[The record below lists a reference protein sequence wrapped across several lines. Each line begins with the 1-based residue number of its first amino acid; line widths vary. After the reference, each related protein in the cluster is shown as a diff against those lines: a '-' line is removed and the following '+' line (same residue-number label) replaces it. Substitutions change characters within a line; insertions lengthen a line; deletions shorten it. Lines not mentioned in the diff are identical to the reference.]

1 MKKLACI
8 ASTLAALS
16 ACGDNI
22 KPEQPLDSGV
32 DSGLPADA
40 SPDAP
45 VTPFTKPTP
54 FAVPLSAAGPD
65 QLQSATA
72 GPSGTF
78 YAAGFAATTVAGAK
92 LVTVVRLT
100 TTGLD
105 TTFGQGG
112 KVTTALDFKG
122 GSGEIDVATQSDG
135 KIIVTATVANLTNPA
150 DRDIAV
156 IRLTSAGV
164 LDVNFGVA
172 GVRILDLNSAVDNG
186 GTLTGFDAS
195 RDLSIDAQNRIYI
208 YGVQR
213 GEGNITGGSTPRIDT
228 DHAVVRLTA
237 NGDVD
242 NTWGGGDG
250 KFLLDIYSA
259 GAHANATSRG
269 ILALADGSVIAG
281 GYANSAGLGTTQPVL
296 FKLTPAGA
304 IDTGFA
310 DQGLFHDT
318 VLTLQTEVYNFALHG
333 TKIVTGGYGRNT
345 GTTNDW
351 VSMRFAAAT
360 GVRDTSWGMT
370 NGAVLFDPSGSML
383 GSNCRNAIA
392 LPGGRTLL
400 LGSIG
405 PGNMPAQDA
414 AFAVLAADGRL
425 DTHFGTGIVTY
436 ALGANGNDQF
446 WGAVASGNNALVVG
460 YKGGGTAQ
468 TDTVNDDSYG
478 VVLPLQ

>member
-1 MKKLACI
+1 MKNLAWI
-8 ASTLAALS
+8 TSALAALS

-45 VTPFTKPTP
+45 SSFTKPTP
-54 FAVPLSAAGPD
+54 FAVPLSATGPD

-72 GPSGTF
+72 GPNGMF
-78 YAAGFAATTVAGAK
+78 YAAGYAAATVSGPK

-100 TTGLD
+100 STGMD

-112 KVTTALDFKG
+112 KATTTLDFKG
-122 GSGEIDVATQSDG
+122 GGGEIDVATQSDG
-135 KIIVTATVANLTNPA
+135 KIIVTTTVANLTNPA

-164 LDVNFGVA
+164 LDTGFGV
-172 GVRILDLNSAVDNG
+172 GGIRLLDLSTAFDNN

-195 RDLSIDAQNRIYI
+195 RDLAIDAQNRIYV

-213 GEGNITGGSTPRIDT
+213 GEGNITGGTTPRTDT
-228 DHAVVRLTA
+228 DFAVVRLTA

-242 NTWGGGDG
+242 LGWGGGDG
-250 KFLLDIYSA
+250 KYLQDIYSA
-259 GAHANATSRG
+259 GAHSNATSRG

-281 GYANSAGLGTTQPVL
+281 GYANSAGLGTVQPVL

-304 IDTGFA
+304 LDTGFA
-310 DQGLFHDT
+310 DQGMFHDT
-318 VLTLQTEVYNFALHG
+318 VLALQTEIYNVALHG
-333 TKIVTGGYGRNT
+333 TKIVTGGYGRNA
-345 GTTNDW
+345 GTANDW
-351 VSMRFAAAT
+351 ISMRFDANT
-360 GVRDTSWGMT
+360 GVRDLAWGTT
-370 NGAVLFDPSGSML
+370 NGAVVFDPSGTMA
-383 GSNCRNAIA
+383 GSNCRTAIA

-400 LGSIG
+400 TGSFG
-405 PGNMPAQDA
+405 PSNMPAQDA
-414 AFAVLAADGRL
+414 VFAILDGSGKL
-425 DTHFGTGIVTY
+425 DTRFGTGIVSY
-436 ALGANGNDQF
+436 QLGSNGNDQF
-446 WGAVASGNNALVVG
+446 WGAAAAGTSAMVVG
-460 YKGGGTAQ
+460 YKGGGAAQ

-478 VVLPLQ
+478 VFLPLP